1 MDVNEGVFLVKHLPC
16 CSAGEEER
24 SGGSQ
29 QEKLKSDLFVGTGPG
44 CRYLG
49 RQVTFNYLSSY
60 AVDLEASL
68 LRLDEDGVEGH
79 AGKRLALENSY

>member
-1 MDVNEGVFLVKHLPC
+1 ML
-16 CSAGEEER
+16 GEVRREQEKAVD
-24 SGGSQ
+24 GGKKWWESTRD
-29 QEKLKSDLFVGTGPG
+29 KLKSDLFVGTGPG